1 MAKEQKIKTLSYEY
15 DMKADVKIKFEEKYK
30 ELLGDEYDDFIKYSL
45 TFPLKS
51 IRINTLKKS
60 EDYLLKR
67 LKKTFSL
74 KKIPWTKYGYW
85 ISHEE
90 RRDIGN
96 TIEHSLGYIYIQEAA
111 SMLPVN
117 VLGKDLKKD
126 GLVLD
131 MCAAP
136 GSKTTQLAQHM
147 DNHGLIIANELL
159 GKRIAALGINIQMNG
174 NHNTIITQ
182 HDATK
187 LTKRLSIKFDNI
199 LLDAPCS
206 GTGTFRKS
214 PSTFKTWNPRLGIA
228 MAKTQRKLIATAFEL
243 LKQGGV
249 MTYST
254 CSIEPEENESI
265 VDWLLNKYDNAK
277 VMDIDLK
284 IKSAKPIL
292 EYNGKQFHPDIK
304 KTLRIYPHHNNTDG
318 FYVAK
323 IKKL

>member
-1 MAKEQKIKTLSYEY
+1 MKDKKQKYVTYEY
-15 DMKADVKIKFEEKYK
+15 DIKADVKIKFEEKYK
-30 ELLGDEYDDFIKYSL
+30 ELLGKEYEDFIKYSL

-51 IRINTLKKS
+51 IRLNNLKKDP
-60 EDYLLKR
+60 EYLLKR
-67 LKKTFSL
+67 LKKNFTL

-85 ISHEE
+85 ISHNE

-117 VLGKDLKKD
+117 VLGNDLKKN
-126 GLVLD
+126 GIVLD

-147 DNHGLIIANELL
+147 DNQGLIVANEML
-159 GKRIAALGINIQMNG
+159 GKRIAALGINIQQNG
-174 NHNTIITQ
+174 SHNTIITQ

-187 LTKRLSIKFDNI
+187 LLRRWNFKFDNI

-206 GTGTFRKS
+206 GTGTTRKS
-214 PSTFKTWNPRLGIA
+214 PSTFRTWNPSLGIA
-228 MAKTQRKLIATAFEL
+228 MAKIQRKMIATAFEL
-243 LKQGGV
+243 LKDGGV

-254 CSIEPEENESI
+254 CSIEPEENESV
-265 VDWLLNKYDNAK
+265 VDWLLRKYDNAK
-277 VMDIDLK
+277 IMDINLDINK
-284 IKSAKPIL
+284 AKPIL
-292 EYNGKQFHPDIK
+292 KYNDNTFHPDIK

-318 FYVAK
+318 FFIAK
-323 IKKL
+323 IKKV